1 MTAPIIFLVACSRRK
16 TKDEDGRSG
25 GGVTG
30 VAVEDETG
38 AAAVRGAYEVVVAE
52 EVAEAFVEGQRRH
65 VQSNRR
71 RHDA

>member
-1 MTAPIIFLVACSRRK
+1 MVS
-16 TKDEDGRSG
+16 
-25 GGVTG
+25 TG